1 MVSVFYKGGE
11 SNRGATTSVLELL
24 VRINNPS
31 QLSFH
36 NEGKE
41 LGRTAYNENPFKSLP
56 WGKMNQFDQIFSR
69 SGPV

>member
-1 MVSVFYKGGE
+1 MVSVFHKEGE
-11 SNRGATTSVLELL
+11 SNRGTATSVLELP

-41 LGRTAYNENPFKSLP
+41 LG
-56 WGKMNQFDQIFSR
+56 
-69 SGPV
+69 